1 MGHYRVLDDVALA
14 DCALEIDGR
23 DPADVFAT
31 AAAALADVMVDPPTL
46 AGEARR
52 EIALAAPALDL
63 LLYDFLAELIF
74 RKDRDL
80 EVFPTA
86 EVCVSG
92 DGPFA
97 LAATLAGGRIDAAT
111 TALRADAKAVT
122 MHELRVEPSAEGWR
136 ARVVIDI

>member
-1 MGHYRVLDDVALA
+1 MGCYHVLDDIALA
-14 DCALEIDGR
+14 DCALEIEGR

-31 AAAALADVMVDPPTL
+31 AAAALADLMVDPATLPGGVTRDVTL
-46 AGEARR
+46 AAS
-52 EIALAAPALDL
+52 ALDL

-86 EVCVSG
+86 RVRIGG
-92 DGPFA
+92 DGPFT
-97 LAATLAGGRIDAAT
+97 LAATLAGGVIDPAR

-122 MHELRVEPSAEGWR
+122 MHELRVEPAAAGWR
-136 ARVVIDI
+136 ARVVIDV